1 MISNKLRVALEN
13 SKVEVKDILQ
23 SINLKNLKD
32 SEVIAYS
39 SYLEGLG
46 NRNSD
51 IDIYAIQNCEDQL
64 NTPREGF
71 RMEIVY
77 IKDTVLDIEYW
88 SYGDINRILS
98 LIQEKKINEVK
109 QSELKFLLRLL
120 YGELLIESELGV
132 SIKKRIND
140 SELLEVISEKFALN
154 SRSYLDDAAKMYE
167 VGEYILAMDC
177 ARRSLWE
184 AVAFVNS
191 KNGHPN
197 LKYKWISKIFID
209 NNGFNN
215 SELLNKYIK
224 LQVYP
229 HVTENNIQEYIKE
242 IILLCQSMLA
252 IGLFND

>member
-1 MISNKLRVALEN
+1 MEN

-98 LIQEKKINEVK
+98 LIQEKKLMK
-109 QSELKFLLRLL
+109 
-120 YGELLIESELGV
+120 
-132 SIKKRIND
+132 
-140 SELLEVISEKFALN
+140 
-154 SRSYLDDAAKMYE
+154 
-167 VGEYILAMDC
+167 
-177 ARRSLWE
+177 
-184 AVAFVNS
+184 
-191 KNGHPN
+191 
-197 LKYKWISKIFID
+197 
-209 NNGFNN
+209 
-215 SELLNKYIK
+215 
-224 LQVYP
+224 
-229 HVTENNIQEYIKE
+229 
-242 IILLCQSMLA
+242 
-252 IGLFND
+252 